1 MSTHFIYSP
10 RVPSLQSASNDF
22 EPGRRPSPAIPVA
35 RWFMLVVA
43 MIGLGTLFLGD
54 DAAHADANTTITV
67 TVLNRVADAGKST
80 RDPVPGVTVTATA
93 EDGTVAGTGVTDAKG
108 VAAIDVGVAAKFT
121 VSIDEKSL
129 PSGVA
134 PASGEPTSRDVDFNA
149 GVSIGAGKTVT
160 FFLGKDTRT
169 TESRISLLPQTL
181 VNGVKFSL
189 LYAMA
194 AIGLSLIY
202 GTTGLS
208 NFAHG
213 EIVTLGGVVTWYINV
228 EGPRLHLLIAAIFGI
243 AASALAGAALETG
256 VWRPLRRK
264 GMSLT
269 SMMIMSIGIAIATR
283 YIFLFYFGGRNKRFR
298 QYVGESQKELRIGDI
313 GITPRD
319 LTIMIVS
326 IIVVLAVCV
335 FLLKLRLGKAIR
347 AVSDNPDLA
356 SATGIDTNKIILLVW
371 VVGGALAGLGGVMFG
386 ASQGIQWD
394 SGFNILLI
402 LFAAITVGG
411 LGNPFGALLGAFI
424 VGMAT
429 ELWSWAFPSATEL
442 KTAAAL
448 GALVIVLIFRP
459 QGLLG
464 RKERIG

>member
-1 MSTHFIYSP
+1 
-10 RVPSLQSASNDF
+10 
-22 EPGRRPSPAIPVA
+22 
-35 RWFMLVVA
+35 
-43 MIGLGTLFLGD
+43 
-54 DAAHADANTTITV
+54 
-67 TVLNRVADAGKST
+67 VADAGKST

-108 VAAIDVGVAAKFT
+108 IAAIDVGVAAKFT
-121 VSIDEKSL
+121 VTIDEKSL
-129 PSGVA
+129 PTGVA
-134 PASGEPTSRDVDFNA
+134 PASGEPTSREVDFNA

-169 TESRISLLPQTL
+169 TASRISLLPQTL

-213 EIVTLGGVVTWYINV
+213 EIVTLGAIVTWYLNV
-228 EGPRLHLLIAAIFGI
+228 EGPRLHLLFAGIFGI
-243 AASALAGAALETG
+243 AASALAGAALETR
-256 VWRPLRRK
+256 VWRPLRRR

-283 YIFLFYFGGRNKRFR
+283 YIFLFYFGGRNRRFR
-298 QYVGESQKELRIGDI
+298 QYVGESQKELRIGDV

-326 IIVVLAVCV
+326 IIVVLAVCG

-347 AVSDNPDLA
+347 AVSDNPELA

>member
-1 MSTHFIYSP
+1 MN
-10 RVPSLQSASNDF
+10 QSQA
-22 EPGRRPSPAIPVA
+22 GWRRALLCA
-35 RWFMLVVA
+35 RWYLKRGALLLLALLV
-43 MIGLGTLFLGD
+43 LGSEMFDGGV
-54 DAAHADANTTITV
+54 AHADASTTITT
-67 TVLNRVADAGKST
+67 TVLNRSVENGKTERIPVA
-80 RDPVPGVTVTATA
+80 GVTVNITDESGAQ
-93 EDGTVAGTGVTDAKG
+93 VGTGITNDKG
-108 VAAIDVGVAAKFT
+108 IIAIDVGKPAVYT
-121 VSIDEKSL
+121 VSIDVASL
-129 PSGVA
+129 PEGVSVA
-134 PASGEPTSRDVDFNA
+134 DKEPTSRSVDFNA
-149 GVSIGAGKTVT
+149 GVSVGAGKKVT
-160 FFLGKDTRT
+160 FFLGKSTRVT
-169 TESRISLLPQTL
+169 KSRWSQLPQTL
-181 VNGVKFSL
+181 VNGIKFSL

-213 EIVTLGGVVTWYINV
+213 EIVTLGAVVTWYLNV
-228 EGPRLHLLIAAIFGI
+228 EGPRLHLLVAAVFGI
-243 AASALAGAALETG
+243 AAAALAGGLVERS
-256 VWRPLRRK
+256 VWRPLRRR

-269 SMMIMSIGIAIATR
+269 SMMIMSIGMAIAVR
-283 YIFLFYFGGRNKRFR
+283 YIFLFYFGGRNRRFR
-298 QYVGESQKELRIGDI
+298 QYVGESQKELHIGSV
-313 GITPRD
+313 GVTPRD

-326 IIVVLAVCV
+326 IIVVVAVCM

-371 VVGGALAGLGGVMFG
+371 LVGGALAGLGGVMFG
-386 ASQGIQWD
+386 AATGIQWD
-394 SGFNILLI
+394 MGFNILLI

-429 ELWSWAFPSATEL
+429 ELWSWAFPSVTEL

-448 GALVIVLIFRP
+448 FALIVVLIFRP

-464 RKERIG
+464 KRERIG